1 MATKT
6 FDELKQL
13 AIQIRDEKT
22 NKQNTANRV
31 GTAMLEGINKL
42 EQDYYDKTAA
52 DEEFKKRDDKLIE
65 LANNVG
71 LYNVDKHVPLG
82 GGFYTSAAA
91 RAAVPSDVRKV
102 GLIITYKTDATTS
115 VTEQFIGSDVSGW
128 TTDAN
133 WKNVGSEGGNKI
145 LEWKTDAAT
154 TRKKVPAKE
163 RKAGMQISYKP
174 TDSDWVNEQYV
185 GTSFTDTE
193 WVKDSNWEKIPKQK
207 QLTELGIEEIQYYQ
221 KDTPS
226 ESKIGDIFARTS
238 DNRWFIY
245 KSNGWDQYIPIGK
258 IYYFYEKLYKRKN
271 DDSLEQIICLND
283 LETVN
288 KNISNNQSDIQ
299 ELKNYNGYKG
309 LDIFTLKETGKW
321 INGATGQTSNLVNY
335 EYSELDVTSVDY
347 IFGKLSGYA
356 GIGYRFLDKNDKILS
371 YGLNNDAQP
380 NVETIQYKF
389 ISIPSG
395 AVKFQIS
402 YKTALKSDFKFILWG
417 NNILKNIL
425 QLEETTTDL
434 KNNTDVLSDILLYS
448 ADVSSLEMIDQG
460 WIDAMNGEE
469 KSGYGDSVLYR
480 FPITKEYDKLIFK
493 GVGVARVGWNIVDLS
508 NKPILWGY
516 TDDSQPYP
524 SNGEVKEHIINIPE
538 NGEKLN
544 VTVAKKYK
552 ELTQIIALKKQTNSS
567 AENSEIIP
575 QKFGKSMLGNVD
587 VQPFPFT
594 GYMHIIEYGQS
605 LSIGT
610 GSYQVITDTENENCK
625 TLGNDIRNY
634 DSSVLGN
641 LKAISTGNEG
651 SLAEDTGLSL
661 SFILRNLFDRFV
673 PNNTKFL
680 TTSCGV
686 GGYTVEMLSKNCTN
700 GGDGKTISETD
711 NIYNKRF
718 IKAIDNAKIAVA
730 ETNIVCPFIFY
741 MQGETNALTKAGNN
755 MGIQPKTE
763 ASWTKELYKKRLL
776 QLKNDMQA
784 DIMQKY
790 GQSLKPMFFVY
801 QTATGWQ
808 NKFTEDIPMAQL
820 ELSLENDDII
830 LLPPHYHTP
839 LASTDNVH
847 LNANGY
853 RWCGEQ
859 YAKAIFETMIKG
871 YRYKPFMPMNY
882 ELSEKELRIDFYV
895 PVPPITID
903 KTLVEEKQNYGFAF
917 KIGGTYSED
926 LQNYSGGRSIS
937 PYKIEISGNSII
949 FKFTEQINNS
959 VFEVAY
965 ASPATEVQGN
975 IRDSDEW
982 VSMYDYKDENE
993 LQSNAQASN
1002 KDKYVSLY
1010 GKKYPIYNWLISFY
1024 KVFVE

>member
-1 MATKT
+1 MA
-6 FDELKQL
+6 E
-13 AIQIRDEKT
+13 E
-22 NKQNTANRV
+22 
-31 GTAMLEGINKL
+31 
-42 EQDYYDKTAA
+42 YY
-52 DEEFKKRDDKLIE
+52 
-65 LANNVG
+65 NS
-71 LYNVDKHVPLG
+71 KH
-82 GGFYTSAAA
+82 YSC
-91 RAAVPSDVRKV
+91 
-102 GLIITYKTDATTS
+102 
-115 VTEQFIGSDVSGW
+115 
-128 TTDAN
+128 
-133 WKNVGSEGGNKI
+133 
-145 LEWKTDAAT
+145 
-154 TRKKVPAKE
+154 
-163 RKAGMQISYKP
+163 
-174 TDSDWVNEQYV
+174 
-185 GTSFTDTE
+185 
-193 WVKDSNWEKIPKQK
+193 
-207 QLTELGIEEIQYYQ
+207 EEIDRRLLQGTYDDTVAKGYKGTKDDFDTLLATLDSTITKLDIEIIRYYQ
-221 KDTPS
+221 SSTPS
-226 ESKIGDIFARTS
+226 GVNVGDIFYRDT
-238 DNRWFIY
+238 DNKWFIY
-245 KSNGWDQYIPIGK
+245 KSNGWNQYIPIGK
-258 IYYFYEKLYKRKN
+258 IYYFDEKLYKRKN
-271 DDSLEQIICLND
+271 DDSLDQIICLND

-321 INGATGQTSNLVNY
+321 INGTTGKISNLVNY
-335 EYSELDVTSVDY
+335 EYSELDVTSIDY
-347 IFGKLSGYA
+347 IFGKISGYA
-356 GIGYRFLDKNDKILS
+356 GIGYRFLDKDEKILS
-371 YGLNNDAQP
+371 YGVNNDSKPAK
-380 NVETIQYKF
+380 ETIQYKF
-389 ISIPSG
+389 IKIPKN

-402 YKTALKSDFKFILWG
+402 YKTILKEEFKFILWG
-417 NNILKNIL
+417 NDILKRISG
-425 QLEETTTDL
+425 LEVTISDL
-434 KNNTDVLSDILLYS
+434 KNKTDVISDLFLYV
-448 ADVSSLEMIDQG
+448 ADINTLEMVDQG
-460 WIDAMNGEE
+460 WIDAVNGEE
-469 KSGYGDSVLYR
+469 KSGYGYSVIYR
-480 FPITKEYDKLIFK
+480 FPITNEYDKIIFR
-493 GVGVARVGWNIVDLS
+493 GVGVARIGWNIVDES
-508 NKPILWGY
+508 NIPILCGY
-516 TDDSQPYP
+516 TDDGEPFP
-524 SNGEVKEHIINIPE
+524 PNGDVKEHIINIPQ
-538 NGEKLN
+538 NGIKLN
-544 VTVAKKYK
+544 VTVAKSYK
-552 ELTQIIALKKQTNSS
+552 ELTEIIAVKNQSNSDGS
-567 AENSEIIP
+567 NSNVIP
-575 QKFGKSMLGNVD
+575 LQYGKSMLGNVD
-587 VQPFPFT
+587 VQPFPFS

-610 GSYQVITDTENENCK
+610 GSYQVITETEDENCK

-634 DSSVLGN
+634 GSYTLGN
-641 LKAISTGNEG
+641 LRAISTGNGG
-651 SLAEDTGLSL
+651 SLAEDIGLSL
-661 SFILRNLFDRFV
+661 SFILRKLFDRFV
-673 PNNTKFL
+673 PNSTKFL

-700 GGDGKTISETD
+700 GGDGRTITETE
-711 NIYNKRF
+711 NTYNTRF
-718 IKAIDNAKIAVA
+718 IKAIDNAKIAI
-730 ETNIVCPFIFY
+730 ESEPIVCPFIFY
-741 MQGETNALTKAGNN
+741 MQGETNALTKASNN
-755 MGIQPKTE
+755 MGIQPNTE
-763 ASWTKELYKKRLL
+763 AAWTKDLYKQRLL

-926 LQNYSGGRSIS
+926 LQNYSRGRSIS

-1010 GKKYPIYNWLISFY
+1010 GKKYPIYNWLVSFY
-1024 KVFVE
+1024 RVFVV